1 MSRRRR
7 ALRLLL
13 VVAALMLLAAPA
25 AQAQPLSLPTFDLVR
40 PAETPQEGLQTM
52 QLLLL
57 LTVLTLAPS
66 IVILCTSFT
75 RIIIVF
81 GFIRNALGMQ
91 QTPPN
96 QVLIGLALF
105 LTGALMMPTFSAIN
119 QQAIQPYLAGEIDQV
134 EAIERGTVPLKEF
147 MLKQTREADL
157 ALMLEVSGQ
166 AAPEGPDD
174 VGFLTVVPAFA
185 ISELKTAF
193 TMGFLIYLPFIIIDL
208 VVASLMMSLGMMMVP
223 PTLISLP
230 FKVLLFVLV
239 DGWHLVVESL
249 VRSFGG

>member
-1 MSRRRR
+1 MSSGRILR
-7 ALRLLL
+7 RLLL
-13 VVAALMLLAAPA
+13 VAALLVLAAPVA
-25 AQAQPLSLPTFDLVR
+25 YAQPLEIPTFDFIR

-57 LTVLTLAPS
+57 LTVLTLAPA

-75 RIIIVF
+75 RIIVVF
-81 GFIRNALGMQ
+81 GFIRTALGLQ

-105 LTGALMMPTFSAIN
+105 LTAAVMMPTFTEIN
-119 QQAIQPYLAGEIDQV
+119 ETAIQPYLAGEIDQV
-134 EAIERGTVPLKEF
+134 EAIERGTIPLKKF
-147 MLKQTREADL
+147 MLRQTRESDL
-157 ALMLEVSGQ
+157 GLMLEVSGQ
-166 AAPEGPDD
+166 PAPEGPED
-174 VGFLTVVPAFA
+174 VNFLIVVPAFA
-185 ISELKTAF
+185 LSELKTAF

-208 VVASLMMSLGMMMVP
+208 ITASLMMSLGMMMVP

-230 FKVLLFVLV
+230 FKILLFVLV

-249 VRSFGG
+249 VRSFTG

>member
-1 MSRRRR
+1 MNRWR
-7 ALRLLL
+7 ALRPAL
-13 VVAALMLLAAPA
+13 VAAALLALAAPVA
-25 AQAQPLSLPTFDLVR
+25 LAQPLPVPAFHFVR
-40 PAETPQEGLQTM
+40 PAETPQEGLQAM

-81 GFIRNALGMQ
+81 GFIRTALGMQ

-105 LTGALMMPTFSAIN
+105 LTAAVMMPTFSDVN
-119 QQAIQPYLAGEIDQV
+119 REAIQPYLAGEIDQV
-134 EAIERGTVPLKEF
+134 EAIERGAVPLKEF
-147 MLKQTREADL
+147 MLRQTREADL
-157 ALMLEVSGQ
+157 RLMLEVSGQ
-166 AAPEGPDD
+166 PIPEGPED

-249 VRSFGG
+249 VRSFSG

>member
-1 MSRRRR
+1 MSSGRILR
-7 ALRLLL
+7 RLLL
-13 VVAALMLLAAPA
+13 VAALLVLAAPVA
-25 AQAQPLSLPTFDLVR
+25 YAQPLEIPTFDFIR

-57 LTVLTLAPS
+57 LTVLTLAPA

-75 RIIIVF
+75 RIIVVF
-81 GFIRNALGMQ
+81 GFIRTALGLQ

-105 LTGALMMPTFSAIN
+105 LTAAVMMPTFTEIN
-119 QQAIQPYLAGEIDQV
+119 ETAIQPYLAGEIDQV
-134 EAIERGTVPLKEF
+134 EAIERGTIPLKKF
-147 MLKQTREADL
+147 MLRQTRESDL
-157 ALMLEVSGQ
+157 GLMLEVSGQ
-166 AAPEGPDD
+166 PAPEGPED
-174 VGFLTVVPAFA
+174 VNFLIVVPAFA
-185 ISELKTAF
+185 LSELKTAF

-208 VVASLMMSLGMMMVP
+208 ITASLMMSLGMMMVP

-230 FKVLLFVLV
+230 FKILLFVLV

-249 VRSFGG
+249 VRSFAG

>member
-1 MSRRRR
+1 MSSGRILR
-7 ALRLLL
+7 RLLL
-13 VVAALMLLAAPA
+13 VAALLVLAAPVA
-25 AQAQPLSLPTFDLVR
+25 YAQPLEIPTFDFIR

-57 LTVLTLAPS
+57 LTVLTLAPA

-75 RIIIVF
+75 RIIVVF
-81 GFIRNALGMQ
+81 GFIRTALGLQ

-105 LTGALMMPTFSAIN
+105 LTAAVMMPTFTEIN
-119 QQAIQPYLAGEIDQV
+119 ETAIQPYLAGEIDQV
-134 EAIERGTVPLKEF
+134 EAIERGTIPLKKF
-147 MLKQTREADL
+147 MLRQTRESDL
-157 ALMLEVSGQ
+157 GLMLEVSGQ
-166 AAPEGPDD
+166 PAPEGPED
-174 VGFLTVVPAFA
+174 VNFLIVVPAFA
-185 ISELKTAF
+185 LSELKTAF

-208 VVASLMMSLGMMMVP
+208 IVASLMMSLGMMMVP

-249 VRSFGG
+249 VESFVG

>member
-1 MSRRRR
+1 VSSGRILR
-7 ALRLLL
+7 RLLL
-13 VVAALMLLAAPA
+13 VAALLVLAAPVA
-25 AQAQPLSLPTFDLVR
+25 YAQPLEIPTFDFIR

-57 LTVLTLAPS
+57 LTVLTLAPA

-75 RIIIVF
+75 RIIVVF
-81 GFIRNALGMQ
+81 GFIRTALGLQ

-105 LTGALMMPTFSAIN
+105 LTAAVMMPTFTEIN
-119 QQAIQPYLAGEIDQV
+119 ETAIQPYLAGEIDQV
-134 EAIERGTVPLKEF
+134 EAIERGTIPLKKF
-147 MLKQTREADL
+147 MLRQTRESDL
-157 ALMLEVSGQ
+157 GLMLEVSGQ
-166 AAPEGPDD
+166 PAPEGPED
-174 VGFLTVVPAFA
+174 VNFLIVVPAFA
-185 ISELKTAF
+185 LSELKTAF

-208 VVASLMMSLGMMMVP
+208 ITASLMMSLGMMMVP

-230 FKVLLFVLV
+230 FKILLFVLV

-249 VRSFGG
+249 VRSFTG

>member
-1 MSRRRR
+1 MRSARI
-7 ALRLLL
+7 LRPLLL
-13 VVAALMLLAAPA
+13 TAALLALAAPA
-25 AQAQPLSLPTFDLVR
+25 ALAQPLEIPTFDFIR

-57 LTVLTLAPS
+57 LTVLTLAPA

-75 RIIIVF
+75 RIIVVF
-81 GFIRNALGMQ
+81 GFIRTALGLQ

-105 LTGALMMPTFSAIN
+105 LTAAVMMPTFSEIN
-119 QQAIQPYLAGEIDQV
+119 QTAVQPYLAGEIDQV
-134 EAIERGTVPLKEF
+134 EAIERGALPLKAF
-147 MLKQTREADL
+147 MLRQTREADL
-157 ALMLEVSGQ
+157 GLMLEVSGQ
-166 AAPEGPDD
+166 PAPEGPED
-174 VGFLTVVPAFA
+174 VSFLTVVPAFA
-185 ISELKTAF
+185 LSELKTAF

-208 VVASLMMSLGMMMVP
+208 ITASLMMSLGMMMVP

-249 VRSFGG
+249 VRSFTG

>member
-1 MSRRRR
+1 MRSARI
-7 ALRLLL
+7 LRPLLL
-13 VVAALMLLAAPA
+13 TAALLALAAPA
-25 AQAQPLSLPTFDLVR
+25 ALAQPLEIPTFDFIR

-57 LTVLTLAPS
+57 LTVLTLAPA
-66 IVILCTSFT
+66 IIILCTSFT
-75 RIIIVF
+75 RIIVVF
-81 GFIRNALGMQ
+81 GFIRTALGLQ

-105 LTGALMMPTFSAIN
+105 LTAAVMMPTFSEIN
-119 QQAIQPYLAGEIDQV
+119 QTAVQPYLAGEIDQV
-134 EAIERGTVPLKEF
+134 EAIERGALPLKAF
-147 MLKQTREADL
+147 MLRQTREADL
-157 ALMLEVSGQ
+157 GLMLEVSGQ
-166 AAPEGPDD
+166 PAPEGPED
-174 VGFLTVVPAFA
+174 VSFLTVVPAFA
-185 ISELKTAF
+185 LSELKTAF

-208 VVASLMMSLGMMMVP
+208 ITASLMMSLGMMMVP

-249 VRSFGG
+249 VRSFTG

>member
-1 MSRRRR
+1 MRSRRV
-7 ALRLLL
+7 LRLSLT
-13 VVAALMLLAAPA
+13 VAALLLLAAPA
-25 AQAQPLSLPTFDLVR
+25 ASAQQIAIPSFDFVR

-66 IVILCTSFT
+66 IIILCTSFT
-75 RIIIVF
+75 RIIVVF
-81 GFIRNALGMQ
+81 SFIRSALGLQ

-105 LTGALMMPTFSAIN
+105 LTAAVMMPTFTEIN
-119 QQAIQPYLAGEIDQV
+119 RTAIQPYLAGEIDQV
-134 EAIERGTVPLKEF
+134 EAIELGALPLKAF

-157 ALMLEVSGQ
+157 GLMLEVSGEE
-166 AAPEGPDD
+166 APDGPED
-174 VGFLTVVPAFA
+174 VHFLTVVPAFA
-185 ISELKTAF
+185 LSELKTAF
-193 TMGFLIYLPFIIIDL
+193 TMGFLIYVPFIIIDL
-208 VVASLMMSLGMMMVP
+208 IVASLMMSLGMMMVP

-249 VRSFGG
+249 VESFVG

>member
-1 MSRRRR
+1 MSSGRILR
-7 ALRLLL
+7 RLLI
-13 VVAALMLLAAPA
+13 VAALLALAAPV
-25 AQAQPLSLPTFDLVR
+25 AQAQPLEIPTFDFIR

-57 LTVLTLAPS
+57 LTVLTLAPA

-75 RIIIVF
+75 RIIVVF
-81 GFIRNALGMQ
+81 GFIRTALGLQ

-105 LTGALMMPTFSAIN
+105 LTAAVMMPTFGEIN
-119 QQAIQPYLAGEIDQV
+119 ETAIQPYLAGEIDQV
-134 EAIERGTVPLKEF
+134 EAIERGALPLKEF
-147 MLKQTREADL
+147 MLRQTREADL
-157 ALMLEVSGQ
+157 GLMLEVSGQ
-166 AAPEGPDD
+166 PAPDGPED
-174 VGFLTVVPAFA
+174 VSFFTVVPAFA

-208 VVASLMMSLGMMMVP
+208 ITASLMMSLGMMMVP

-249 VRSFGG
+249 IRSFTG